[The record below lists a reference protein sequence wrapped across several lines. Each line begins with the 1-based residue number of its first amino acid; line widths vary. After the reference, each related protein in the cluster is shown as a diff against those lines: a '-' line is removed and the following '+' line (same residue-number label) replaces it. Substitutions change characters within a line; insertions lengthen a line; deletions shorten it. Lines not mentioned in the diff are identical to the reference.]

1 MDLSKESTNMK
12 KVVNVIGAGL
22 AGSEATYQLIKRGF
36 KVRLF
41 EMRPSKSTPAHKT
54 SGFAEL
60 VCSNSLRARS
70 IENAIGLLKEEMN
83 RLDSLI
89 MKAALANEVE
99 AGGALAV
106 DREGFSSYITNY
118 IRKSALVEIVEE
130 EVKSIPDG
138 PTIIATGPLTSDVF
152 SEEIKKFCGSE
163 ELYFYDAVAPI
174 VLESS
179 INKDVAYLKSRYD
192 KGEASYYNCPMNED
206 EFNHFYEELVN
217 AKMADIKDFELKV
230 FEGCMA
236 IEEMAKRGKQTLLF
250 GPMKPV
256 GLRNPNTGEMPFA
269 VVQLRQDDAAKTM
282 YNIVGFQTHL
292 TWPEQKRVFRLIPG
306 LENCEIVRYGVMHRN
321 TYIQGPKVLNKYYQ
335 TLKRDDLF
343 FAGQITG
350 VEGYLESAA
359 SGMVAAINMAKY
371 LEEKEMIDF
380 TKDTA
385 LGALQNYVATPN
397 SNYVPMNVNFGIF
410 NEIVGR
416 MKKQERKLAYANRSL
431 AIIDSMRDKV

>member
-1 MDLSKESTNMK
+1 MDY
-12 KVVNVIGAGL
+12 VVNVIGAGL
-22 AGSEATYQLIKRGF
+22 AGCEATYQLIKRGI
-36 KVRLF
+36 KVRLY
-41 EMRPSKSTPAHKT
+41 EMRPGKSSPAHKT
-54 SGFAEL
+54 DGFAEL

-70 IENAIGLLKEEMN
+70 IENAVGLLKEEMN

-89 MKAALANEVE
+89 MKCALNNEVE

-106 DREGFSSYITNY
+106 DRVGFSNEVTYN
-118 IRKSALVEIVEE
+118 IRKSDLVEVIEG
-130 EVKSIPDG
+130 EVTDLPAG
-138 PTIIATGPLTSDVF
+138 PTIIATGPLTSDAL
-152 SEEIKKFCGSE
+152 SAKIKEFFDSGD
-163 ELYFYDAVAPI
+163 LYFYDAVAPI
-174 VLESS
+174 VAEAS
-179 INKDVAYLKSRYD
+179 INKDIAYLKSRYD
-192 KGEASYYNCPMNED
+192 KGEASYYNCPMTEE

-217 AKMADIKDFELKV
+217 AKVADIKDFELKV

-236 IEEMAKRGKQTLLF
+236 IEEMARRGKQTLLF

-256 GLRNPNTGEMPFA
+256 GLRNPKTGEMPYA

-292 TWPEQKRVFRLIPG
+292 LWPEQKRVFRLIPG
-306 LENCEIVRYGVMHRN
+306 LENAEIVRYGVMHRN

-359 SGMVAAINMAKY
+359 SGMVAAINMAKF
-371 LEEKEMIDF
+371 LKGEEMLDF
-380 TKDTA
+380 TRSTA

-410 NEIVGR
+410 DEITGK

-431 AIIDSMRDKV
+431 AIIEEMKVKLWLRDLRNT

>member
-1 MDLSKESTNMK
+1 MRKINI
-12 KVVNVIGAGL
+12 VGGGL
-22 AGSEATYQLIKRGF
+22 AGVEACYFFLKRNYEVHLYE
-36 KVRLF
+36 K
-41 EMRPSKSTPAHKT
+41 RPSKMTPAHVT
-54 SGFAEL
+54 GNFGEL

>member
-1 MDLSKESTNMK
+1 MDY
-12 KVVNVIGAGL
+12 VVNVIGAGL
-22 AGSEATYQLIKRGF
+22 AGCEATYQLIKRGI
-36 KVRLF
+36 KVRLY
-41 EMRPSKSTPAHKT
+41 EMRPGKSSPAHKT
-54 SGFAEL
+54 ANFAEL

-70 IENAIGLLKEEMN
+70 IENAVGLLKEEMN

-89 MKAALANEVE
+89 MKCALNNEVE

-106 DREGFSSYITNY
+106 DRVSFSNEVTYN
-118 IRKSALVEIVEE
+118 IRKSDLVEVIEG
-130 EVKSIPDG
+130 EVTDLPAG
-138 PTIIATGPLTSDVF
+138 PTIIATGPLTSEAL
-152 SEEIKKFCGSE
+152 SAKIKEFFDSGD
-163 ELYFYDAVAPI
+163 LYFYDAVAPI
-174 VLESS
+174 VAEAS
-179 INKDVAYLKSRYD
+179 INKDIAYLKSRYD
-192 KGEASYYNCPMNED
+192 KGEASYYNCPMTED

-217 AKMADIKDFELKV
+217 AKVADIKDFELKV

-236 IEEMAKRGKQTLLF
+236 IEEMARRGKQTLLF

-256 GLRNPNTGEMPFA
+256 GLRNPKTGEMPFA

-292 TWPEQKRVFRLIPG
+292 LWPEQKRVFRLIPG
-306 LENCEIVRYGVMHRN
+306 LENAEIVRYGVMHRN

-335 TLKRDDLF
+335 TLKRSDLF

-359 SGMVAAINMAKY
+359 SGMVAGINMARFLKG
-371 LEEKEMIDF
+371 EEMLDF
-380 TKDTA
+380 TRSTA

-410 NEIVGR
+410 DEITGK

-431 AIIDSMRDKV
+431 AIIEEMKVKL